1 MELIMCY
8 PLKSIIMK
16 NIIKTSVLVLIVALL
31 AGCSKISVIE
41 DADASFVAYRLD
53 GDKARIENSTTN
65 LTVQLFTKTINGVD
79 QKVAFVEFEFTG
91 KGDLTSIW
99 TGDSINVVVPKTVDG
114 STGEVTAWE
123 KLKFASD
130 YERFKN
136 GDYTQKGSLL
146 NDGKLVY
153 TYWKAG
159 TYKATMVATNWGE
172 MDSEES
178 SRDEKTIT
186 ITVQAATGK

>member
-1 MELIMCY
+1 
-8 PLKSIIMK
+8 MK
-16 NIIKTSVLVLIVALL
+16 NIFKTFILVLVIGSFS
-31 AGCSKISVIE
+31 GCSKISVIK
-41 DADASFVAYRLD
+41 DADASFIAYKLD
-53 GDKARIENSTTN
+53 GDKARISSSTDN
-65 LTVQLFTKTINGVD
+65 LSVQLYTKTINGVD

-91 KGDLTSIW
+91 KGDMVSIW
-99 TGDSINVVVPKTVDG
+99 TGDSISVKVPKSVDG
-114 STGEVTAWE
+114 LTGEITSWE

-136 GDYTQKGSLL
+136 NDFTQKGSLL
-146 NDGKLVY
+146 NDGKLIY

-172 MDSEES
+172 MDSDEF

-186 ITVQAATGK
+186 ITVQAGR

>member
-1 MELIMCY
+1 MR
-8 PLKSIIMK
+8 
-16 NIIKTSVLVLIVALL
+16 NIFKAFFALL
-31 AGCSKISVIE
+31 AFAVIAGCSKIGKVE
-41 DADASFVAYRLD
+41 DADASFIAYKLD
-53 GDKARIENSTTN
+53 GDKVRVESSTTS

-91 KGDLTSIW
+91 NGDLTSIW

-114 STGEVTAWE
+114 STGEITAYE

-130 YERFKN
+130 YERYKN
-136 GDYTQKGSLL
+136 NDFTQKGSLL

-153 TYWKAG
+153 TYWKDG

-172 MDSEES
+172 MDSGDF

-186 ITVQAATGK
+186 ITVQPAP

>member
-1 MELIMCY
+1 MRNL
-8 PLKSIIMK
+8 LKAFF
-16 NIIKTSVLVLIVALL
+16 ALL
-31 AGCSKISVIE
+31 AVGIIAGCSKIGKVE
-41 DADASFVAYRLD
+41 DADASFVAFKLD
-53 GDKARIENSTTN
+53 GDKVRVEGSTTS

-91 KGDLTSIW
+91 NGDLTSIW
-99 TGDSINVVVPKTVDG
+99 TGDSINVVVPKTIDG
-114 STGEVTAWE
+114 LTGEVIAYE

-130 YERFKN
+130 YELYKN
-136 GDYTQKGSLL
+136 NDFTQKGSLL

-172 MDSEES
+172 MDSGDF

-186 ITVQAATGK
+186 ITVQPSP